1 MGIIYVKH
9 SSNMDDIKVWMKP
22 ITEEVDVACMAKV
35 RQTKIKKKNS
45 FRLLVYI
52 QLNEP
57 RVWKSS
63 SYF

>member
-35 RQTKIKKKNS
+35 RQTKIKKNS

>member
-1 MGIIYVKH
+1 MGIIYVRH

-22 ITEEVDVACMAKV
+22 ITEEVDVACMAKI
-35 RQTKIKKKNS
+35 RQTKIRETV

>member
-1 MGIIYVKH
+1 MGIIYVRH

-22 ITEEVDVACMAKV
+22 ITEEVDVACMAKI
-35 RQTKIKKKNS
+35 RQTKIRKTV

>member
-1 MGIIYVKH
+1 
-9 SSNMDDIKVWMKP
+9 MDDIKVWMKP
-22 ITEEVDVACMAKV
+22 ITEEVDVACMAKI
-35 RQTKIKKKNS
+35 RQKKIRKTI

>member
-1 MGIIYVKH
+1 MGIIYVRH

-22 ITEEVDVACMAKV
+22 ITEEADVACMAKI
-35 RQTKIKKKNS
+35 RQTKIRKTV